1 MADRGGELSLFQAIH
16 VRFDIKI
23 DISIDISIYKT

>member
-1 MADRGGELSLFQAIH
+1 MADRGGGPSLFQAIH